1 MQTPPESSVLRA
13 IPSRTIGSSARGICA
28 LILAAAGLLTGC
40 GDPAPAEAPN
50 RPVDATVDS
59 SGVAL
64 SPSPG
69 AEVFD
74 RQIVFLS
81 SDVDSTV
88 TIPWFFRSSST
99 REGIAREETVRLSRG
114 GEWELLADHRVEHP
128 ASRSP
133 WRIVPGGPTTGLVV
147 GLDDRLEAL
156 VYRDLPRELELF
168 VGNLMTEWARP
179 GEATVRLHEG
189 EALFPSGP
197 VEGIV
202 LDINR
207 RWEARD
213 DMRREPGD
221 WVFVRSDEPFQLYL
235 EERVAA
241 PDPLSTATY
250 RGWTRLAF
258 RDRPWDSVEVTW
270 TEVGPYEP
278 ARRDV
283 PLRWVL
289 ATPDGSLSG
298 ELTAADSHLET
309 GSSDGPIL
317 PISGVIEVL
326 GTIRIDREEIAVSGL
341 VHHVQR

>member
-1 MQTPPESSVLRA
+1 MRRPRPPGVH
-13 IPSRTIGSSARGICA
+13 A
-28 LILAAAGLLTGC
+28 LTLAASLVLSSCVDAA
-40 GDPAPAEAPN
+40 PPAEVPD
-50 RPVDATVDS
+50 PLDATLDS
-59 SGVAL
+59 TAVPLA
-64 SPSPG
+64 PSPG

-74 RQIVFLS
+74 RHIVFFS
-81 SDVDSTV
+81 SDADSTV

-99 REGIAREETVRLSRG
+99 PDGIGREETVRLSRG

-133 WRIVPGGPTTGLVV
+133 WRIAPGGSTTGLVV

-156 VYRDLPRELELF
+156 VFRDPPRELELR

-189 EALFPSGP
+189 EAIFPSGS
-197 VEGIV
+197 VEGMV

-213 DMRREPGD
+213 DLRNEPGD
-221 WVFVRSDEPFQLYL
+221 WIFVRSDGPFQLYL
-235 EERVAA
+235 EQREAA
-241 PDPLSTATY
+241 PDPLSAATY

-258 RDRPWDSVEVTW
+258 RDRPWDSVDATW
-270 TEVGPYEP
+270 AEVGPYEP

-283 PLRWVL
+283 PLRWTL
-289 ATPDGSLSG
+289 ATPDGALSG
-298 ELTAADSHLET
+298 ELVSVDSHLQT

-317 PISGVIEVL
+317 PISGVIEVV
-326 GTIRIDREEIAVSGL
+326 GTIRVDGEEIAVSGL
-341 VHHVQR
+341 VHHLQR